1 MTDPT
6 TCLFCRIVRGEIPA
20 AVVAES
26 DTALAFRDIDP
37 KAPLHALVIPKR
49 HVASLADAVD
59 DPALVGEL
67 SRLAV
72 QVARETGYGDSG
84 FRTVVNT
91 GRDAGQAVFHLH
103 LHVLAGR
110 ALAWPPG

>member
-1 MTDPT
+1 MSDA

-49 HVASLADAVD
+49 HVASLADAVG

-72 QVARETGYGDSG
+72 QVAREAGFGESG

-91 GRDAGQAVFHLH
+91 GPDAGQAVFHLH